1 MAETADLTYNSSSGA
16 SRTSSQQSSPNTP
29 SPATHNHDSDFQFQD
44 STDPDDMI
52 LQLLEKDTGSL
63 IIHDSDEDLTT
74 NDTRKDTTLTS
85 NVSVNEEVVFGVESA
100 DVSFEEAG
108 LNCEGSYRVTEPD
121 IPEQHVPLNFRISDE
136 V

>member
-1 MAETADLTYNSSSGA
+1 
-16 SRTSSQQSSPNTP
+16 
-29 SPATHNHDSDFQFQD
+29 
-44 STDPDDMI
+44 MI

-63 IIHDSDEDLTT
+63 IIHDSDEDLTA

-108 LNCEGSYRVTEPD
+108 LRCEGSYRVTEPD
-121 IPEQHVPLNFRISDE
+121 ISEQHVPLNFRISDE